1 MSENISGLHRSPTF
15 DSDEDVENPK
25 VSNTPGVVGDF
36 DIDSGNSS
44 QYDTDLEDELNPK
57 TPVKGSYEIR

>member
-15 DSDEDVENPK
+15 ESDEEDVK
-25 VSNTPGVVGDF
+25 VSNTPGVVGEF
-36 DIDSGNSS
+36 DVDSGNSS

-57 TPVKGSYEIR
+57 TPVKGSY